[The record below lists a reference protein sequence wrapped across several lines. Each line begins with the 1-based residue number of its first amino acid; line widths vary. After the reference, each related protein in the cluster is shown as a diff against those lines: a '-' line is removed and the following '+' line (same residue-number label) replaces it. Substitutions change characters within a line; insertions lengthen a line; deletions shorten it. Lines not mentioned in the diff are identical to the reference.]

1 MIKTSQCIVSYPPEE
16 LDFEKW
22 QRLVNLMA
30 KLYNATSGVVV
41 QFRQETF
48 NVVATSNNP
57 DNFLKVNSNWPWD
70 MKSFC
75 RKIIETND
83 KLYVNNA
90 KASDEWSCAP
100 PVAEGPVRSY
110 LGYPLYW
117 PDGSLFGS
125 FCVIDTKPTEYPY
138 SLIEMLEQLK
148 LIVESELKH
157 VFDKQKI
164 KSLLAENID
173 ILKVVEQ
180 EQTQAEIVKS
190 ALSLQENINTAT
202 LASLVDSVIRINKQG
217 VILSCNVATE
227 SIFGYSRKELIGK
240 NSSILS
246 STFERLNQETAK
258 TKNDTVGSEHSNFE
272 LNQQIEAQ
280 HKNGHSLPVQLSVSQ
295 IQIGSD
301 IQFIALLSDISDK
314 VQHEQMLKQ
323 LALYDSLTNC
333 ANRNLLSERF
343 AYEQAKAKR
352 DNSTFSVAYL
362 DIDKFKP
369 INDKYGHEAGDLALV
384 EIVKRIKQTV
394 RSHDLVARV
403 GGDEFVVLF
412 NNSIDAYHLK
422 AKLLEQVSQPI
433 HYESHEFTIS
443 TSIGVAS
450 YPKDAESLTEL
461 LKIADAKMYLDKAKK

>member
-41 QFRQETF
+41 QFRQESF
-48 NVVATSNNP
+48 NVVSTSDNA
-57 DNFLKVNSNWPWD
+57 DNFLKVNSSWPWD

-90 KASDEWSCAP
+90 KDSDEWSCSP

-180 EQTQAEIVKS
+180 EQTQAQIVKS
-190 ALSLQENINTAT
+190 ALSLQESINTAT
-202 LASLVDSVIRINKQG
+202 LASLIDSVIRINQQG
-217 VILSCNVATE
+217 TILSCNLATE
-227 SIFGYSRKELIGK
+227 SIFGYSPKELIGK
-240 NSSILS
+240 NVNILS
-246 STFERLNQETAK
+246 STFNVLHEI
-258 TKNDTVGSEHSNFE
+258 TKPDASYSDENYAE
-272 LNQQIEAQ
+272 LIQQFEAQ
-280 HKNGHSLPVQLSVSQ
+280 HKNGNSLPVQLSVSQ
-295 IQIGSD
+295 IKIGSD

-333 ANRNLLSERF
+333 ANRNLLNERF
-343 AYEQAKAKR
+343 EYELAKAKR
-352 DNSTFSVAYL
+352 DNLTFSIAYL
-362 DIDKFKP
+362 DLNEFKP
-369 INDKYGHEAGDLALV
+369 INDKYGHQAGDIALIT
-384 EIVKRIKQTV
+384 IVKRIKQVV

-412 NNSIDAYHLK
+412 NNSIDAQHLK
-422 AKLLEQVSQPI
+422 TKLLHKIRQPI
-433 HYESHEFTIS
+433 PYEGHEFSIS
-443 TSIGVAS
+443 SSIGVAS
-450 YPKDAESLTEL
+450 YPNDAKSLADL
-461 LKIADAKMYLDKAKK
+461 LRIADNKMYLDKKKK